1 MGINFTS
8 NTEITAASNAI
19 NIPGSVVQFVDNTQ
33 TIATTADASTWV
45 TTLSTAITTSKAGNK
60 ILVEHL
66 MNGRNDFA
74 QGNWNLVYYRML
86 VNGGLLWNGGHN
98 GSASLHIGFYERTFL
113 YTPPSVGTYTFA
125 SQSRAHQG
133 TAWLG
138 NYNSGSTNH
147 YLRLYEIGS

>member
-1 MGINFTS
+1 MGVNFS
-8 NTEITAASNAI
+8 LGTEITAQANTV

-33 TIATTADASTWV
+33 TIATTAGTGAWV
-45 TTLSTAITTSKAGNK
+45 TTLSTSITTSKAGNK

-66 MNGRNDFA
+66 MNGRNDYS
-74 QGNWNLVYYRML
+74 QGSWNLVYYRML

-113 YTPPSVGTYTFA
+113 YTPPSVGTYTFE